1 MTLTEALSIRV
12 NELLKER
19 EITQYKLYTLIGVS
33 QSTISDIRHQNNKKV
48 TLNIIYEIAQGFNMD
63 LPTFFD
69 CPLFKNWNI
78 TD

>member
-1 MTLTEALSIRV
+1 MTLTEALSIRI

-19 EITQYKLYTLIGVS
+19 EITQYKLYSLSGVS
-33 QSTISDIRHQNNKKV
+33 QSTISDIRHQYNKKV

-69 CPLFKNWNI
+69 SPLFKNGNI